1 MKRNALEPEIQ
12 DLPRVIPIFPLNG
25 ALLLPGGR
33 LPLNIFEDRYLNMI
47 QDVLSMKYRVF
58 GMIQT
63 MDHPQPAANDTGLN
77 TSPLHRVGC
86 LGRLSSF
93 EETSDG
99 RNLIS
104 LDGLIRFRVLQEL
117 EMKNGYRRVEVSYD
131 GYDLDTE
138 ATDPEIERDRLV
150 NALRG
155 FFNIKGFTADW
166 NVIERCESERL
177 VTTLSM
183 ICPLGF
189 ADKQALLEATST
201 TDRAMK
207 LSTLLEMEISG
218 HELNG
223 DGDNNVFH

>member
-1 MKRNALEPEIQ
+1 LMKCRPVTRWLPHPRCLIWLKRPLPVPDSVQNVKPGLNPARKTRRRISIWQPPFTAVVRSRLQWNPCWNRSGLIVNGMRRLPACSCWKYSTPSARPRLKLLPPEGNFHPCCSPEQPIEVVVMKRNALEPEIQ

-104 LDGLIRFRVLQEL
+104 LDGL
-117 EMKNGYRRVEVSYD
+117 
-131 GYDLDTE
+131 
-138 ATDPEIERDRLV
+138 
-150 NALRG
+150 
-155 FFNIKGFTADW
+155 
-166 NVIERCESERL
+166 
-177 VTTLSM
+177 
-183 ICPLGF
+183 
-189 ADKQALLEATST
+189 
-201 TDRAMK
+201 
-207 LSTLLEMEISG
+207 
-218 HELNG
+218 
-223 DGDNNVFH
+223 

>member
-1 MKRNALEPEIQ
+1 
-12 DLPRVIPIFPLNG
+12 
-25 ALLLPGGR
+25 
-33 LPLNIFEDRYLNMI
+33 
-47 QDVLSMKYRVF
+47 
-58 GMIQT
+58 
-63 MDHPQPAANDTGLN
+63 
-77 TSPLHRVGC
+77 
-86 LGRLSSF
+86 
-93 EETSDG
+93 
-99 RNLIS
+99 
-104 LDGLIRFRVLQEL
+104 
-117 EMKNGYRRVEVSYD
+117 MKNGYRRVEVSYD